1 MQRLKQLLLIKLTKT
16 DKTVLVSEL
25 LDSDN

>member
-1 MQRLKQLLLIKLTKT
+1 MQRLKQLLFIKLTKT